1 MRLSDYGL
9 KYAKL
14 FGEMCDR
21 SNLLQI
27 QLDMIVSTLCMK
39 E

>member
-1 MRLSDYGL
+1 MKSLVENFESKCMRLSDYGL

-27 QLDMIVSTLCMK
+27 
-39 E
+39 